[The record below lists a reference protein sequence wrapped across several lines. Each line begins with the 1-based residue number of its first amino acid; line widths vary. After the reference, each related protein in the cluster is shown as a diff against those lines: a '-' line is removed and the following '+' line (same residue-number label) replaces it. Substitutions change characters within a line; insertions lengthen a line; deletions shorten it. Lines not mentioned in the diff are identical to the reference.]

1 MRSLHKDELFEQSV
15 KHTDRLSQGLFDESS
30 ERLQVPPKYSLIDV
44 TNTMINRSSENPERK
59 EIIRKIRNFNDFINA
74 VKKEFSEKK
83 DR

>member
-1 MRSLHKDELFEQSV
+1 
-15 KHTDRLSQGLFDESS
+15 LFDESS

-74 VKKEFSEKK
+74 VKKEFSQKK